1 MQMGTDADGH
11 SGVPADCGVVVT
23 GAGRGIGEAIA
34 TRMAQG
40 GARVIVNDLDAEAAQ
55 RVACAIGGEAIAGD
69 AASAEGVQGLIEA
82 AALRLGRIDV
92 YFANAGIES
101 STGLDSSE
109 QTWASSIEVNLMA
122 HVRAARL
129 LVPGWLESGGGRFV
143 VTASAAGLLTM
154 PTSAPYAVTKHAAV
168 AFAEWLAMTYGRR
181 GIVVQALCPQ
191 GVNTRMVPADGPIR
205 DLLTRDGALE
215 PAEVADAVWEALAGS
230 EFLILPHPQVR
241 DYYVNRATDTDRWLA
256 GMQKVDGWVRA
267 ELGEGSNG

>member
-1 MQMGTDADGH
+1 MGMSPGAGI
-11 SGVPADCGVVVT
+11 VVT

-34 TRMAQG
+34 ARMAAG
-40 GARVIVNDLDAEAAQ
+40 GARVVVNDLDAKAAE
-55 RVACAIGGEAIAGD
+55 RVAQAIGGYAVAGD
-69 AASAEGVQGLIEA
+69 AASEQGVDRLIDA
-82 AALRLGRIDV
+82 ATEHLGRIDA

-109 QTWASSIEVNLMA
+109 QTWARSIDVNLMG
-122 HVRAARL
+122 HVRAARRL
-129 LVPGWLESGGGRFV
+129 IPAWLDSGGGRLV

-191 GVNTRMVPADGPIR
+191 GVNTRMVPSSGPIR

-215 PAEVADAVWEALAGS
+215 PSQVAEVVWQALDGD
-230 EFLILPHPQVR
+230 EFLILPHPQVHE
-241 DYYVNRATDTDRWLA
+241 YYVHRATDTDRWLR
-256 GMQKVDGWVRA
+256 GMQKVDHRVRQ
-267 ELGEGSNG
+267 ELDEGSS

>member
-1 MQMGTDADGH
+1 M
-11 SGVPADCGVVVT
+11 VVT

-34 TRMAQG
+34 TRLAAG
-40 GARVIVNDLDAEAAQ
+40 GVRVVVNDLDPDAAH
-55 RVACAIGGEAIAGD
+55 RVAAAVGGFALVGD
-69 AASAEGVQGLIEA
+69 AASQPGVDHLIDA
-82 AALRLGRIDV
+82 ATDHLGRIDA
-92 YFANAGIES
+92 YFANAGVES

-109 QTWASSIEVNLMA
+109 QTWERSLEVNLMG
-122 HVRAARL
+122 HVRAARR
-129 LVPGWLESGGGRFV
+129 LVPEWIPSGGGRFV

-168 AFAEWLAMTYGRR
+168 AFAEWLSMTYGRQ

-215 PAEVADAVWEALAGS
+215 PEQVAEAVWQALDGT

-241 DYYVNRATDTDRWLA
+241 DYYVHRAADTDRWLA
-256 GMQKVDGWVRA
+256 GMRKVDARVRE
-267 ELGEGSNG
+267 ELGEGSGP